1 MKMYL
6 VQFTMCLDPQLHTRI
21 VITKNYE
28 AWKAGAEKCGAF
40 IVAEHEMDDEEAMR
54 GQKYYKIILSL

>member
-6 VQFTMCLDPQLHTRI
+6 VQFSMPYDPMFHTRI
-21 VITKNYE
+21 VITKDYA

-40 IVAEHEMDDEEAMR
+40 ILDEREISEEEAMR

>member
-1 MKMYL
+1 MKFYH
-6 VQFTMCLDPQLHTRI
+6 VQFYRSLDPTAYTKI
-21 VITKNYE
+21 VVTKDYA

-40 IVAEHEMDDEEAMR
+40 ILDEREISEEEAMR

>member
-6 VQFTMCLDPQLHTRI
+6 VQFSTPLDPMFHKRI
-21 VITKNYE
+21 IITKDYE
-28 AWKAGAEKCGAF
+28 AWKAGAKKCGAF
-40 IVAEHEMDDEEAMR
+40 IIDEREITEEEAMR